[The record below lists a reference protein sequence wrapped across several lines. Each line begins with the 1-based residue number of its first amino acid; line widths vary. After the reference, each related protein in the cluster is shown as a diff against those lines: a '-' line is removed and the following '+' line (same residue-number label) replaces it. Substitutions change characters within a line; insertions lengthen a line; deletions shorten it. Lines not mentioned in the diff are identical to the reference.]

1 MQTTKAAMQ
10 TTKAAMQTTKAAMQR
25 PTLLT
30 VLGRIVPFIGRPIS
44 CPKTADKGGPG
55 QLLERLTRIPRSSAC
70 LDCSDGEVKTF
81 PLKPGTK
88 EPKETCAITMIQPDT
103 IVTTPF
109 EHSNVYKKLANT
121 LFVPYER
128 LEDSITFHMPIMFRA
143 EEEPELAADYEA
155 IQASYAVGEPSSAIG
170 RHLQARTKGPGH
182 GSTSRA
188 FYLRTS
194 FLKVLLTRPP
204 PDLTDVPIIIRRRKI
219 TPQ

>member
-1 MQTTKAAMQ
+1 ME
-10 TTKAAMQTTKAAMQR
+10 R
-25 PTLLT
+25 PTLVT
-30 VLGRIVPFIGRPIS
+30 VLGRIVPYIGRPIS
-44 CPKTADKGGPG
+44 CPKSADKGGPG

-70 LDCSDGEVKTF
+70 LDCADGEVKTF
-81 PLKPGTK
+81 PLKPGTRD
-88 EPKETCAITMIQPDT
+88 PKETCAITMIQPDT

-128 LEDSITFHMPIMFRA
+128 NEDSIAFHMPILFA
-143 EEEPELAADYEA
+143 AATDELADELHADYEA
-155 IQASYAVGEPSSAIG
+155 IQASYATGEPSSAIG

-194 FLKVLLTRPP
+194 FLKVLLARPP
-204 PDLTDVPIIIRRRKI
+204 PDLTDVPILIRRRKP
-219 TPQ
+219 TVYALSADGDE